1 MRGYELLNK
10 MELVEAAFIEEADAP
25 AKKRRF
31 VLLKWGAAA
40 CLCLVLGGMAAYQ
53 MNLFPGVFDT
63 HDASHTVEGVGKGTS
78 IIDEQAEASSIY
90 LNGNQDALYFPISFQ
105 ERVMYGLVPDGAEG
119 LTPENTYQITEQDLG
134 ETMGTVT
141 GGGESELNGC
151 TAYHFARYPE
161 LDSICIVDT
170 PQGYA
175 FYVCGGLWVETM
187 PGELSDKILEAYGLP
202 DALARMEIQAP
213 DFTYLFDIEDTHTIQ
228 AVFQILFG
236 KSNSGLEANERR
248 FAQLWYDTWGNE
260 DVYYNE
266 QEGCCAYRTL
276 DAVERAQNL
285 WTEGER
291 VISII
296 NNQGYQLMIDYFP
309 SIRTFI
315 CGDGYYELSEEEA
328 QALNTLLNIEG

>member
-25 AKKRRF
+25 VKKRRP
-31 VLLKWGAAA
+31 VLFKWGVAAA
-40 CLCLVLGGMAAYQ
+40 CLCLVLGGTAAYWTG
-53 MNLFPGVFDT
+53 LFPGVLDE
-63 HDASHTVEGVGKGTS
+63 HDVSLTVGGEGENTT
-78 IIDEQAEASSIY
+78 EEAASIY
-90 LNGNQDALYFPISFQ
+90 LNGNQAALYFPISFQ
-105 ERVMYGLVPDGAEG
+105 ERVTYGLVPDGAEG
-119 LTPENTYQITEQDLG
+119 LTPENTYQITERDLG
-134 ETMGTVT
+134 EPMGTVT
-141 GGGESELNGC
+141 GGGETELNGC

-175 FYVCGGLWVETM
+175 FYVCGGLWVETIS
-187 PGELSDKILEAYGLP
+187 GELSDKVLEAYGLP
-202 DALARMEIQAP
+202 DALVRMEVQAP

-228 AVFQILFG
+228 AIFQILLG

-260 DVYYNE
+260 DVYYSE
-266 QEGCCAYRTL
+266 QEGHCVYRTL
-276 DAVERAQNL
+276 DAVERAQDL

-291 VISII
+291 VIWMI
-296 NNQGYQLMIDYFP
+296 NNQGYQLTIDYFP

-328 QALNTLLNIEG
+328 QALNTLLNIDG